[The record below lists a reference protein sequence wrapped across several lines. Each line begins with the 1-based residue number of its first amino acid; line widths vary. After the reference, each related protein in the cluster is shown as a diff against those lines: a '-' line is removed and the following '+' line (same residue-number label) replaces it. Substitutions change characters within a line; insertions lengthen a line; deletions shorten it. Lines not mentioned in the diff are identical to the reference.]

1 MINYFYHAESTVEK
15 FLREMLMAK
24 MESEFYDTIGEVEMQ
39 AQP

>member
-1 MINYFYHAESTVEK
+1 MEM
-15 FLREMLMAK
+15 FLRQMMTAE